1 MKTEPSSNLES
12 PGSGGIFLA
21 KGRTYRRE
29 GDKTHLKCTHCGGT
43 RHTKNEYFKLVGY
56 SEWWLDAKKRGERKP
71 ARFPEKNRIGQVAM
85 GWSTE
90 GHASMDEAERERQE
104 RTREAMKEPDEE
116 GTRRSKEG
124 FSLSF
129 SNGAGTVGLE
139 RGS

>member
-1 MKTEPSSNLES
+1 MQK
-12 PGSGGIFLA
+12 
-21 KGRTYRRE
+21 KG
-29 GDKTHLKCTHCGGT
+29 
-43 RHTKNEYFKLVGY
+43 
-56 SEWWLDAKKRGERKP
+56 GERKP
-71 ARFPEKNRIGQVAM
+71 ARFPEQNRIGQVAM